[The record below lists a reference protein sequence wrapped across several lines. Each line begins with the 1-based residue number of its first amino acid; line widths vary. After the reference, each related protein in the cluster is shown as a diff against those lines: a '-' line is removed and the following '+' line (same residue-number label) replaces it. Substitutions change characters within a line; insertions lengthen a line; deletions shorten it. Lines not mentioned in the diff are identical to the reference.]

1 MNDHIYLL
9 IVLGLHPLRKLERVV
24 SFAGY
29 VRMNASAHKKWR
41 NSGVGGRTL
50 WFSIMSQAVTDTC
63 ADTPKNARKRRSSG
77 EPGSN
82 FPSLRFAQPITF
94 CPVA

>member
-1 MNDHIYLL
+1 MNGHIYLL
-9 IVLGLHPLRKLERVV
+9 IVLGSRPPSKLERVV

-41 NSGVGGRTL
+41 NLGVGGRTL
-50 WFSIMSQAVTDTC
+50 WFSIMSPC
-63 ADTPKNARKRRSSG
+63 ADTPKNAQKHRTLG

-82 FPSLRFAQPITF
+82 IPSLRFARPITF